1 MFSKVLKA
9 TLCGAT
15 AIAAATALTS
25 CVSINVKEAKLDN
38 FNRSFTDKSFTE
50 IDADIDWGELKI
62 VPSSDNKVTV
72 DAKDV
77 PDTFKSEI
85 KDGVLIVDF
94 NTKSGT
100 VAPRKAKTSVTIKV
114 PSKDYEKLDLD
125 LGAGDTTLEDL
136 SISTIDIDCGAGEL
150 NINNIEADETLDIS
164 GGAGSIDISDSIT
177 GGLDADLGV
186 GEFNFDGTV
195 NGDID
200 IECGIGNVDIDLTN
214 PESDFKGS
222 NSKYSL
228 KVDKG
233 LGKFSISY
241 NN

>member
-9 TLCGAT
+9 TLCGIT
-15 AIAAATALTS
+15 AIAAGAALTS
-25 CVSINVKEAKLDN
+25 CVSIKEANLTN
-38 FNRSFTDKSFTE
+38 FNRSFNDKNFTE

-62 VPSSDNKVTV
+62 IPSSDNKVSV

-77 PDTFKSEI
+77 PDTFKTEI
-85 KDGVLIVDF
+85 KNGVLIVDF
-94 NTKSGT
+94 NTKAGT
-100 VAPRKAKTSVTIKV
+100 SAPKNAKTSITIKV
-114 PSKDYEKLDLD
+114 PSKNYEKLDLD
-125 LGAGDTTLEDL
+125 LGAGDTTIEDL

-150 NINNIEADETLDIS
+150 NIANIEADKIMDIV
-164 GGAGSIDISDSIT
+164 GGTGAIDISEST
-177 GGLDADLGV
+177 FGGLDADFGV

-195 NGDID
+195 NGDIA
-200 IECGIGNVDIDLTN
+200 IKCGIGNVDIDLTN

>member
-1 MFSKVLKA
+1 MFSKVLKS

-25 CVSINVKEAKLDN
+25 CVNIKEANLTN
-38 FNRSFTDKSFTE
+38 FNRSFNDKSFTE
-50 IDADIDWGELKI
+50 IDADIDWGELQI
-62 VPSSDNKVTV
+62 IPSSDNKVSV

-85 KDGVLIVDF
+85 KNGVLIVTF
-94 NTKSGT
+94 NTKNGT
-100 VAPRKAKTSVTIKV
+100 VAPKNAQTSVTIKV
-114 PSKDYEKLDLD
+114 PSKDYEKLNLD
-125 LGAGDTTLEDL
+125 LGAGDTTIKDL
-136 SISTIDIDCGAGEL
+136 NISKIDIDCGAGEL
-150 NINNIEADETLDIS
+150 YITNVEADKIMEINS
-164 GGAGSIDISDSIT
+164 GTGSIDISDSIT
-177 GGLDADLGV
+177 GGLDADFGV
-186 GEFNFDGTV
+186 GKFNFDGTI
-195 NGDID
+195 NGDINVD
-200 IECGIGNVDIDLTN
+200 CGIGNVDIDLTN

-233 LGKFSISY
+233 IGKFSISY

>member
-25 CVSINVKEAKLDN
+25 CVSINVKEAKLDD

-50 IDADIDWGELKI
+50 IDELKI
-62 VPSSDNKVTV
+62 IPSSDNKVTV

-85 KDGVLIVDF
+85 KNGVLIVDF

-100 VAPRKAKTSVTIKV
+100 VAPKNAKTSVTIKV

-125 LGAGDTTLEDL
+125 LGAGDTTIEDL

-150 NINNIEADETLDIS
+150 NINNIEADDILNIN

>member
-25 CVSINVKEAKLDN
+25 CVSLKTANLTD
-38 FNRSFTDKSFTE
+38 FNRSFNDKSFTE

-62 VPSSDNKVTV
+62 VPSSDNKVSV

-85 KDGVLIVDF
+85 KNGVLIVDF
-94 NTKSGT
+94 NTKDGT
-100 VAPRKAKTSVTIKV
+100 VAPKNAKTSVTIKV
-114 PSKDYEKLDLD
+114 PEKEYEKLDLD

-136 SISTIDIDCGAGEL
+136 SINTIDIDCGAGEL
-150 NINNIEADETLDIS
+150 NINNIEADETFDIS

-200 IECGIGNVDIDLTN
+200 IKCGIGDVDIDLTN
-214 PESDFKGS
+214 PESDFKGA

-228 KVDKG
+228 KVAKG
-233 LGKFSISY
+233 IGKFSISY

>member
-15 AIAAATALTS
+15 SIVAATTLTS
-25 CVSINVKEAKLDN
+25 CVSIKTADLTD
-38 FNRSFTDKSFTE
+38 FNRSFNDKSFTE
-50 IDADIDWGELKI
+50 IEADINWGELKI
-62 VPSSDNKVTV
+62 IPSSDNKVTV

-77 PDTFKSEI
+77 PDTFKAEI
-85 KDGVLIVDF
+85 KNGVLIVDF

-100 VAPRKAKTSVTIKV
+100 VAPKKSKTSVTIKI
-114 PSKDYEKLDLD
+114 PKKDYEKLDLD
-125 LGAGDTTLEDL
+125 LGAGDTTIEDL

-164 GGAGSIDISDSIT
+164 GGTGSIDISDSIT
-177 GGLDADLGV
+177 GGLDADFGV
-186 GEFNFDGTV
+186 GEFNFDGTI

-200 IECGIGNVDIDLTN
+200 IECGIGDVDIDLTN

-222 NSKYSL
+222 NSKYYL
-228 KVDKG
+228 NIDKG
-233 LGKFSISY
+233 LGKVNISY

>member
-25 CVSINVKEAKLDN
+25 CVNVNVKEAKLDD

-50 IDADIDWGELKI
+50 IDADINWGELKI

-85 KDGVLIVDF
+85 KNGVLIVDF

-100 VAPRKAKTSVTIKV
+100 VAPKNAKTSVTIKV
-114 PSKDYEKLDLD
+114 PEKEYEKLDLD
-125 LGAGDTTLEDL
+125 LGAGDTTIEDL

-214 PESDFKGS
+214 PESDFKGA

-233 LGKFSISY
+233 IGKFSISY